1 MQPYLWISRDHI
13 TPISL
18 SLPSLDLLLW
28 QISILTDINATSPT
42 LCWLNKSQH
51 KNITLNTS
59 NSNDRSSNPGM
70 QNSALHIIYFRKFDK
85 YRIDWFMTEHFNAH
99 DKLDLWGGLGCFW
112 CPNKI

>member
-1 MQPYLWISRDHI
+1 
-13 TPISL
+13 
-18 SLPSLDLLLW
+18 
-28 QISILTDINATSPT
+28 
-42 LCWLNKSQH
+42 
-51 KNITLNTS
+51 
-59 NSNDRSSNPGM
+59 M